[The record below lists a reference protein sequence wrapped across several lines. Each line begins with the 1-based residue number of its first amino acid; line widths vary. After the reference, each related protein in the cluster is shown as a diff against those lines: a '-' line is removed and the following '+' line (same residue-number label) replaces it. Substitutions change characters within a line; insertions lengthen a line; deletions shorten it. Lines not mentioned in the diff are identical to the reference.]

1 MNPQLHGIPGMQE
14 VEKDAA
20 GNIIR
25 VLNNTPAQSSQ
36 TLRLAMDIRMQQ
48 KADELLGNRRGAVV
62 AIDPQTG
69 GVLALVSKPSF
80 DPNLFIDGIDS
91 ENWKALNSGNPND

>member
-1 MNPQLHGIPGMQE
+1 
-14 VEKDAA
+14 
-20 GNIIR
+20 
-25 VLNNTPAQSSQ
+25 
-36 TLRLAMDIRMQQ
+36 MDIRMQQ

-91 ENWKALNSGNPND
+91 ENWKALNENWETPMINRTIQGLYPPGSTFKPFMAMAILESGKLTQSPSPIHI